1 MKNVLLVIPPGVRP
15 RVGLQFALE
24 RAAASSARLVALA
37 ILDPSE
43 TVRIASRLDSAF
55 LGERVGDRVIKA
67 LEREQLVRAEDLLAE
82 IAASARESGVEIVP
96 LIESGD
102 TGEVC
107 ERIIRQHDIGYAVLL
122 AERRSWLTRLLS
134 RSSTVNI
141 PAFDGCEIKVV
152 EEVVNG
158 SAEPTDPEEH

>member
-15 RVGLQFALE
+15 RTGLHHALN
-24 RAAASSARLVALA
+24 RASAAGSKLVALV

-43 TVRIASRLDSAF
+43 TVRIAARLDDAF

-67 LEREQLVRAEDLLAE
+67 LEREQFVRAEDLLTD
-82 IAASARESGVEIVP
+82 IASEASGAGIDVVR

-102 TGEVC
+102 TTEVC
-107 ERIIRQHDIGYAVLL
+107 ERVIREHDIGYAVLV

-134 RSSTVNI
+134 RSPAVNI
-141 PAFDGCEIKVV
+141 PAFEGCEIKVV
-152 EEVVNG
+152 EENGTDNPNDEVV
-158 SAEPTDPEEH
+158 

>member
-1 MKNVLLVIPPGVRP
+1 MKNVLLVIPPGVKP
-15 RVGLQFALE
+15 QIGLQRALD
-24 RAAASSARLVALA
+24 RASETGAKLVALV
-37 ILDPSE
+37 ILDPNE

-67 LEREQLVRAEDLLAE
+67 LEREQSVRAEDLLAE
-82 IAASARESGVEIVP
+82 ITADAGASGVEIIP

-102 TGEVC
+102 TTDVC
-107 ERIIRQHDIGYAVLL
+107 ERVIRQHDIGYAVLL

-141 PAFDGCEIKVV
+141 PAFEGCEIQVI
-152 EEVVNG
+152 EETGN
-158 SAEPTDPEEH
+158 EENDPDSDEI